1 EGSWLSACKNRTL
14 PVLEKTRKCMLSGLL
29 LCFNRNDHGIKFDD
43 LSWIFKKEAFLK
55 AMLKEWLLF
64 LFHNS
69 L

>member
-1 EGSWLSACKNRTL
+1 
-14 PVLEKTRKCMLSGLL
+14 MLSGLL